1 MLKKINLFLTLFITL
16 LSTLSLLKIDNKNI
30 IVKTIKTNKPVIIS
44 KIIKQEEK
52 PIGNIIINKI
62 GINKPLYSINSNH
75 NNIEENITILDGS
88 IYPDRNN
95 SILFIAAH
103 SGTGEIAFF
112 NDLDKLKINDEI
124 IINYNNKKYTY
135 QINNIYEQQKNG
147 YISGIRENKK
157 QLVLTTCCPNKD
169 NCQLIIN
176 STEKES

>member
-1 MLKKINLFLTLFITL
+1 MLKKINVFLTFFITV
-16 LSTLSLLKIDNKNI
+16 LSTLSLLKIEDSNTI
-30 IVKTIKTNKPVIIS
+30 IKTIKTTKPVIIS
-44 KIIKQEEK
+44 SIIKQEEK

-62 GINKPLYSINSNH
+62 GINKPLYNINSEH
-75 NNIEENITILDGS
+75 NNIEENITILEGS
-88 IYPDRNN
+88 TYPDKDN

-112 NDLDKLKINDEI
+112 NDLDKLQLNDEI
-124 IINYNNKKYTY
+124 TIKYNNKDYIY
-135 QINNIYEQQKNG
+135 QINNIYEQEKNG
-147 YISGIRENKK
+147 YISGTRENKK